1 MCFRYFCY
9 LLTRQVHLLKSQQ
22 KRMTRVK
29 PKITWV
35 HSDDA
40 VAPSS
45 ISNAFRHHHAQKEQL
60 EKQLFW
66 HGKNYSG
73 LTVCA
78 DTSEWFPLSP
88 PSPISL
94 EGIPKHPQVQS
105 LLSWAASMFWKVCKN
120 AWAVPG
126 ALLNERKIIAAFILW
141 EMCEDMRVGTDGQST
156 LTGFVSVSKWSLYPN
171 LSDLVLFVSPLPE
184 KISSENFTGVRRRVL
199 EGRWEQGVSDLRFH
213 VE

>member
-1 MCFRYFCY
+1 MPLSNSNKKVNKSIRMLPLWVEGSSWNYAEHFGINSMAGDFAIKIQYKSFVYLVFLASAFYSQCNEYLQFIINVQEKISGNRNCSIIMCFRYFWY

-66 HGKNYSG
+66 HGKNYSM
-73 LTVCA
+73 LTVSA
-78 DTSEWFPLSP
+78 DTSEWFPFSISHFPWRHPKASSGAVIAFLS
-88 PSPISL
+88 SI
-94 EGIPKHPQVQS
+94 H
-105 LLSWAASMFWKVCKN
+105 
-120 AWAVPG
+120 
-126 ALLNERKIIAAFILW
+126 
-141 EMCEDMRVGTDGQST
+141 
-156 LTGFVSVSKWSLYPN
+156 
-171 LSDLVLFVSPLPE
+171 
-184 KISSENFTGVRRRVL
+184 VL
-199 EGRWEQGVSDLRFH
+199 ESL
-213 VE
+213 